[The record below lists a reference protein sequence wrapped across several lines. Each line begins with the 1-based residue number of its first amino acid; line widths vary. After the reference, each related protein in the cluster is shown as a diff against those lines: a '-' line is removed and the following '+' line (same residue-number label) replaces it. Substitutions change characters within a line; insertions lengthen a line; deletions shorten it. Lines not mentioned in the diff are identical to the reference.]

1 MAAEFCE
8 CFGNMVFNDAVM
20 KQRLQPNTY
29 AALKATIRAGKPLEP
44 GVADDVAA
52 AMKDWAIEKGATHYT
67 HWFQPLTGVT
77 AEKHDSFLS
86 PDKKGGAV
94 AEFSGKE
101 LIMGE
106 PDASSFP
113 SGGLRATFEARGYT
127 AWDPTSYA
135 FIKDDTLCIPTLF
148 FAYGG
153 AALDKKTPL
162 LRSMERVEHEALRIL
177 SLFAQKGASRVT
189 ASVGAEQEYFLLDKS
204 LMESRRDLMFCSRT
218 LFGAPPPK
226 GQELDDHYFG
236 AIQPRVAA
244 YMKELDHELWQL
256 GVFAKTEHK
265 EVAPGQYELAPVY
278 SNANT
283 ATDHNQLIMETM
295 KKVADKHGLVCLLH
309 EKPYEGMNGS
319 GKHNNWS
326 LVTDTGMNLFE
337 PGVSP
342 KDNLQFLLFFTAV
355 LQAIDEYQDLIRI
368 SVSGES
374 NDCRLGG
381 NEAPP
386 AIVSVHIGETL
397 FALLEAM
404 ERKEEYDEADCP
416 ILQSGVCVV
425 PTLTMDSTDRN
436 RTAPIAFT
444 GNKFEFRMPGSSQ
457 SIADI
462 NTIIN
467 TAVAKVLCEF
477 ADEFEKAEDFHA
489 TVYRRVRHAFRKHKR
504 IVYNGNNYGAEWR
517 KIAAERGL
525 LDLPTTVDALSHFT
539 DGKNIELFTRFGIF
553 TEEEIHSRHEIQLE
567 SYVKLVSIEARTMLE
582 MARRDILPAVIA
594 YQRDLVG
601 AIIKK
606 QQINVSFVPE
616 QSLLSKISALSEE
629 LFLHIGELDDAL
641 CARPLSATEAGVY
654 ARDRILPAMAALRR
668 AADALES
675 LTAKQYWPFPT
686 YEDLLFKL

>member
-1 MAAEFCE
+1 MMMDFCKD
-8 CFGNMVFNDAVM
+8 FGEMVFSDKVM
-20 KQRLQPNTY
+20 KSRLKPEIYT
-29 AALKATIRAGKPLEP
+29 ALKDTIRSGKALDKNIAG
-44 GVADDVAA
+44 DVAA

-77 AEKHDSFLS
+77 AEKHDCFLS
-86 PDKKGGAV
+86 PGKNGDAV
-94 AEFSGKE
+94 TEFSGKE
-101 LIMGE
+101 LIMSE

-135 FIKDDTLCIPTLF
+135 FIKNDTLCIPTVF

-162 LRSMERVEHEALRIL
+162 LRSMEKVEAQAKRIL
-177 SLFAQKGASRVT
+177 KLFGQNEVERVI
-189 ASVGAEQEYFLLDKS
+189 ASVGAEQEYFLIDKS
-204 LMESRRDLMFCSRT
+204 LMEKRRDLLFCSRT

-244 YMKELDHELWQL
+244 YMRDLDEELWKL
-256 GVFAKTEHK
+256 GVYAKTEHK

-278 SNANT
+278 SNVNT

-295 KKVADKHGLVCLLH
+295 KRIADKHGLVCLLH
-309 EKPYEGMNGS
+309 EKPYQGMNGS

-326 LVTDTGMNLFE
+326 LVTDTGVNLFE
-337 PGVSP
+337 PGKNP

-355 LQAIDEYQDLIRI
+355 LQAIDEYQDLLRI

-381 NEAPP
+381 SEAPP

-397 FALLEAM
+397 TALLEAM

-416 ILQSGVCVV
+416 ILESGVCVV
-425 PTLTMDSTDRN
+425 PALTMDNTDRN

-462 NTIIN
+462 NTVIN
-467 TAVAKVLCEF
+467 TAVAKVLCEY
-477 ADEFEKAEDFHA
+477 AAEFESAQDFHA
-489 TVYRRVRHAFRKHKR
+489 TVYRRVRHAYRKHKR
-504 IVYNGNNYGAEWR
+504 IVYNGNNYGAQWR
-517 KIAAERGL
+517 EIAAERGL
-525 LDLPTTVDALSHFT
+525 LNLPTTVDALAHFT
-539 DGKNIELFTRFGIF
+539 DEKNIALFTGFGIF
-553 TEEEIHSRHEIQLE
+553 TEQEIYSRHEIQLE
-567 SYVKLVSIEARTMLE
+567 SYVKLVTIEARTMLE
-582 MARRDILPAVIA
+582 MARRDILPAMIA

-601 AIIKK
+601 AILKK
-606 QQINVSFVPE
+606 KELSISFVPE
-616 QSLLSKISALSEE
+616 QALLSKISGLCEE
-629 LFLHIGELDDAL
+629 LYLNISTLDDAL
-641 CARPLSATEAGVY
+641 GVSFTSAEESGVH
-654 ARDRILPAMAALRR
+654 ARDEVLPAMASLRGS
-668 AADALES
+668 ADALES